1 MKVVFEMIISY
12 IECYKN
18 IIIRYELLEHKV
30 NRITDFFVC
39 SFYVDNKLIEAIQ
52 TFEINKCI
60 SDIQKE
66 LNRQFLEKHPEYIE
80 KIDTRKMK

>member
-1 MKVVFEMIISY
+1 MIISY

-18 IIIRYELLEHKV
+18 IVIRCELLEHKV

-39 SFYVDNKLIEAIQ
+39 SFYVDNKLIESIQ

-60 SDIQKE
+60 SDIQKD
-66 LNRQFLEKHPEYIE
+66 LNSQFLEKHKEYIE
-80 KIDTRKMK
+80 KIDTRKSK

>member
-1 MKVVFEMIISY
+1 M
-12 IECYKN
+12 
-18 IIIRYELLEHKV
+18 EHKV
-30 NRITDFFVC
+30 NNVTDFFVC

-52 TFEINKCI
+52 TFNIYKCI

-66 LNRQFLEKHPEYIE
+66 LNRQFLEKHKEYIE

>member
-1 MKVVFEMIISY
+1 MIISY
-12 IECYKN
+12 IECYKD
-18 IIIRYELLEHKV
+18 IIIRCELLEHKV
-30 NRITDFFVC
+30 NNVTDFFVC

-52 TFEINKCI
+52 TFDIYKCI
-60 SDIQKE
+60 SNIQKE

>member
-1 MKVVFEMIISY
+1 M
-12 IECYKN
+12 
-18 IIIRYELLEHKV
+18 EHKV

-60 SDIQKE
+60 SDIQKD
-66 LNRQFLEKHPEYIE
+66 LNRQFLEKHKEYIE
-80 KIDTRKMK
+80 KIDTKKVK

>member
-1 MKVVFEMIISY
+1 MIISY

-18 IIIRYELLEHKV
+18 IIIRCELLEHKV

-60 SDIQKE
+60 SDIQKD
-66 LNRQFLEKHPEYIE
+66 LNRQFLEKHKEYIE
-80 KIDTRKMK
+80 KIDTKKVK

>member
-1 MKVVFEMIISY
+1 MIISY

-18 IIIRYELLEHKV
+18 IIIRCELLEHKV
-30 NRITDFFVC
+30 NRITDFFIC

-60 SDIQKE
+60 SDIQKD
-66 LNRQFLEKHPEYIE
+66 LNRQFLEKHKEYIE
-80 KIDTRKMK
+80 KIDTKKVK